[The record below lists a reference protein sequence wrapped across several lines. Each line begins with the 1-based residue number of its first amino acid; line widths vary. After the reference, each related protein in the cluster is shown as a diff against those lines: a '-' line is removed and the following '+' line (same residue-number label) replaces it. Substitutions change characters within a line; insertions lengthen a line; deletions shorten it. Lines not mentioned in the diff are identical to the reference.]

1 MRDQGVEVV
10 GVYGTVGPA
19 GGYAGSTLVDVFRA
33 KHDLEMP
40 LRNDIAKSG
49 TSLDWPLSEAPVPRE
64 AVLGPDGT
72 IVYLSTRFDLDELL
86 SVIEEHLP

>member
-1 MRDQGVEVV
+1 M
-10 GVYGTVGPA
+10 YGGVGPP
-19 GGYAGSTLVDVFRA
+19 GGYADSTLVDVFRA

-40 LRNDIAKSG
+40 LRNDIGRSLLA
-49 TSLDWPLSEAPVPRE
+49 LDWPPSEAPFPRE
-64 AVLGPDGT
+64 VVIGPDGT